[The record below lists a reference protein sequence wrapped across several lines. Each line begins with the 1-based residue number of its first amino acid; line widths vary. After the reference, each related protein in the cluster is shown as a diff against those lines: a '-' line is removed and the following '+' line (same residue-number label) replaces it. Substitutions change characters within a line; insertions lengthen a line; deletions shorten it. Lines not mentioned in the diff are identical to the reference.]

1 VSGSVNELPQSRNP
15 IRFGIFELDMETGEL
30 LKQGSKVRLQEQPFQ
45 ILRILL
51 EHRGKVVTRE
61 DLQHRIWPA
70 DTFVDFDR
78 GLYNAIKKL
87 REALGDDAEKPR
99 FIETLSKRGYRFIA
113 SVQSGAPPAPAEALT
128 LPLTSTQG
136 DAPKIRRKRFAS
148 GWLWGTSAA
157 VAVILV
163 LALNPGGV
171 RDRLLGKNVTPRIQ
185 SLAVLPL
192 ANLSGDPAQEYFS
205 EGMTDALITD
215 LAQIGSLKVISRTSS
230 MQYKQTKKSLPEIAR
245 ELNVDGI
252 VEGTVQRSGDRVRI
266 TAQLIKSA
274 DGFHLWSET
283 YDRELKDV
291 FAVQDEIARSVAGSL
306 KVTLLGAATA
316 APSAQAKNADAYTA
330 YLQGRYFLRRP
341 KENLEKA
348 VGYYEHAIKL
358 DPGYAL
364 AWADLARA
372 RSLQAD
378 SGYVPLEEGYRR
390 AREAAERALA
400 LDPNLAEAHAA
411 MGTIKM
417 AYDWD
422 WAGADASFQRA
433 LALQPG
439 NATVLRAASDL
450 AANLGRLEEA
460 LTLDRRAVELDP
472 LNTSSHYYRGLHAYY
487 AGRLEEAITA
497 FKKALELT
505 PDRPLVH
512 ELLGVVHLAQAHP
525 QEAVAEMEREPETIW
540 HVHGLALA
548 YHALG
553 RKKESEAALAD
564 LIAKRHADAAYQI
577 AEVYAYRGEADRALE
592 WLERAYSQRDGG
604 LPRLKIDP
612 LLKNIEHDPRY
623 AAFLKKMRLPA

>member
-1 VSGSVNELPQSRNP
+1 MLLLGALTANPGEVVSREELQ
-15 IRFGIFELDMETGEL
+15 
-30 LKQGSKVRLQEQPFQ
+30 KQL
-45 ILRILL
+45 
-51 EHRGKVVTRE
+51 
-61 DLQHRIWPA
+61 WPE
-70 DTFVDFDR
+70 DTFVDFET
-78 GLYNAIKKL
+78 GLNAAVRRL
-87 REALGDDAEKPR
+87 REALADSPENPR
-99 FIETLSKRGYRFIA
+99 YIETIPKRGYRFLGQIDLEGMRVHSVSSEEPSPKVDLTNTSLGRRTIA
-113 SVQSGAPPAPAEALT
+113 SAIETVGEHRRAKHVWMIVAAAFALGCVGLTLVELNVLKVPRLPGRIFGASGA
-128 LPLTSTQG
+128 
-136 DAPKIRRKRFAS
+136 
-148 GWLWGTSAA
+148 SA
-157 VAVILV
+157 
-163 LALNPGGV
+163 
-171 RDRLLGKNVTPRIQ
+171 IQ
-185 SLAVLPL
+185 SIAVLPL
-192 ANLSGDPAQEYFS
+192 QNLSNDSAQEYFS
-205 EGMTDALITD
+205 DGMTDALITD

-230 MQYKQTKKSLPEIAR
+230 MQYKQTKKSLSEIAR

-283 YDRELKDV
+283 YDRELKDI

-306 KVTLLGAATA
+306 KVTLQGAATA
-316 APSAQAKNADAYTA
+316 APSAQAKNADAYNA

-341 KENLEKA
+341 KENLEKS
-348 VGYYEHAIKL
+348 VGYYEQAIKL

-372 RSLQAD
+372 CSLQAD
-378 SGYVPLEEGYRR
+378 SGYVPIEEGYRR

-400 LDPNLAEAHAA
+400 LNPKLAEANAA
-411 MGTIKM
+411 MGIIKM

-422 WAGADASFQRA
+422 WVGADASFQRA

-439 NATVLRAASDL
+439 NATVVRAASDL

-460 LTLDRRAVELDP
+460 LTLNRRAVELDP
-472 LNTSSHYYRGLHAYY
+472 LNTSSHYYLGLHAYF

-512 ELLGVVHLAQAHP
+512 ELFGLVHLAQAHP
-525 QEAVAEMEREPETIW
+525 QEALAEMEREPETIW

-577 AEVYAYRGEADRALE
+577 AEVYAYRGEADRAFE

-623 AAFLKKMRLPA
+623 AAFLKKMRLPV